1 MSMARVEQFG
11 RRCATEVRRVSR
23 RLGLTWRGWCALGA
37 GVLALGAAMT
47 VLAGVSEDVTQH
59 NGLATSDPSHLRFFT
74 DHRPDVLVH
83 ASRIVT
89 DLGNAAI
96 VAVIAIA
103 AGLLL
108 WRRGLP
114 AIMAAA
120 PAVALG
126 VAAVLGD
133 LAKRLVDRGRPPMSL
148 RLIVEG
154 EPSFP
159 SGHAT
164 NAAAVYL
171 TIGLILAVF
180 VFRRPLLRAAAVAS
194 AALITGAVG
203 ASRLVLGVHWP
214 SDVLAGW
221 ALGAVVALGVTIAAT
236 LVVALIPTDITP
248 PRGRFQRVITVVGRF
263 LTVERGS
270 MRRRTSFRAA

>member
-1 MSMARVEQFG
+1 MI
-11 RRCATEVRRVSR
+11 
-23 RLGLTWRGWCALGA
+23 
-37 GVLALGAAMT
+37 

-59 NGLATSDPSHLRFFT
+59 NGLATSDPSHLRLVT

-83 ASRIVT
+83 VSRIVT
-89 DLGNAAI
+89 NLGNVAI

-114 AIMAAA
+114 AIMAAS

-126 VAAVLGD
+126 VAAVVGD
-133 LAKRLVDRGRPPMSL
+133 LAKRLVDRGRPPTSL
-148 RLIVEG
+148 RLLVEG

-171 TIGLILAVF
+171 TIGVIVAVF
-180 VFRRPLLRAAAVAS
+180 VFRDPLLRVVAVAS
-194 AALITGAVG
+194 AALIAGAVG

-236 LVVALIPTDITP
+236 LLVALMPTDLTP
-248 PRGRFQRVITVVGRF
+248 PRGRFHRVVAGLGRV
-263 LTVERGS
+263 LTFERRP
-270 MRRRTSFRAA
+270 MRRGTTFRAA

>member
-1 MSMARVEQFG
+1 MSEARIERFG
-11 RRCATEVRRVSR
+11 RWCATAVRKVSQ
-23 RLGLTWRGWCALGA
+23 RLGLSWRGWCALGA
-37 GVLALGAAMT
+37 GVLALGVAMA
-47 VLAGVSEDVTQH
+47 VLAGVSEDVIQH
-59 NGLATSDPSHLRFFT
+59 NGLATSDHSHLRFFT

-96 VAVIAIA
+96 VAVVAIA
-103 AGLLL
+103 VGLLL

-114 AIMAAA
+114 AVMAAS
-120 PAVALG
+120 PVVALG

-148 RLIVEG
+148 RLVVEG

-171 TIGLILAVF
+171 TLGLILGVF
-180 VFRRPLLRAAAVAS
+180 LFRRPLLRVAAVAS
-194 AALITGAVG
+194 GALIAGAVG

-214 SDVLAGW
+214 SDVLAGL

-236 LVVALIPTDITP
+236 LLVALMPRDLSP
-248 PRGRFQRVITVVGRF
+248 PRGPFQRVLAVVGRF
-263 LTVERGS
+263 LTLERGP